1 MYSSPEAKQIKAENF
16 FNEVRH
22 LKQRIHDVEERLETI
37 KDDIRGLDYTR
48 LKVDG
53 GKLDDPM
60 LSRYIRLQEYERET
74 KERIAEMVDLKLEAH
89 RVVNHLGAQHQC
101 VLFYFYIEAEN
112 ANLAA
117 QHSHYS
123 EPQFYRVK
131 KTALYEA
138 ADYISDWWFTMGE
151 DVRAEV

>member
-22 LKQRIHDVEERLETI
+22 LKQRIHDAEERLETI

-60 LSRYIRLQEYERET
+60 LSRYIRLQEYER
-74 KERIAEMVDLKLEAH
+74 
-89 RVVNHLGAQHQC
+89 NC
-101 VLFYFYIEAEN
+101 
-112 ANLAA
+112 
-117 QHSHYS
+117 YS
-123 EPQFYRVK
+123 Q
-131 KTALYEA
+131 
-138 ADYISDWWFTMGE
+138 
-151 DVRAEV
+151 